1 MPKAAQARGRPRD
14 EALDGRLFTAVRE
27 LLVSSGYPAL
37 TMDALAAR
45 ARVGKGAIYRRY
57 TSKPEVV
64 IAALFYDQ
72 SMVPDVDTGSLLGDL
87 RAESEGLLAVFQAPI
102 ALAALPYLLG
112 ELGNA
117 EFQQRAQRRFI
128 ATDLERVDGILSRAR
143 ERGELSEPPDT
154 SLTCAVLLGV
164 AFTWLYV
171 FRWEVPG
178 DLAERMARF
187 VVGGLTG

>member
-1 MPKAAQARGRPRD
+1 MSRQPQPRGRPRD
-14 EALDGRLFTAVRE
+14 ADLDGRLLQAVRE

-37 TMDALAAR
+37 TIDAVAAR

-57 TSKPEVV
+57 DTKAEVV

-72 SMVPDVDTGSLLGDL
+72 NMVPTVDTGSLLGDL
-87 RAESEGLLAVFQAPI
+87 RAESEGLLTMFQVPI
-102 ALAALPYLLG
+102 ALAALPYLLA

-117 EFQQRAQRRFI
+117 EFQHRAQRRFI
-128 ATDLERVDGILSRAR
+128 ATDVERVEAILTRAR
-143 ERGELSEPPDT
+143 DRGELSEVPDP
-154 SLTCAVLLGV
+154 SLSCAVLLGV

-171 FRWEVPG
+171 FRWEVPS